1 MPTQQETVFELARA
15 GKLHASHLIPGYQT
29 TASALLDNV
38 SPIDL
43 AVIGKIAAGQA
54 SDVQAAAAAARTS
67 FESGEWSELSPAER
81 KKIMLK
87 WVALL
92 EQHAEE
98 LAALDCVDAGKPIT
112 ECLNTD
118 MPATIDTFS
127 WYAETADKC
136 FGRISPTGSDAL
148 GLITKEPIG
157 VVAAVLPWNFPAQ
170 MYAWKVAPAL
180 VCGNSVIVKPSELT
194 SLSAY
199 RMTQLAHQAG
209 VPAGALILITGTG
222 EEVGEPLG
230 RHGDVD
236 IVSFTGS
243 TEVGR
248 LFLKY
253 SAESNLKEVV
263 LECGGKSPQVV
274 FEDALLDEAVPSILA
289 AAFWNMSENC
299 SCGSRLIVHSSLK
312 DTLLQKLKQGL
323 SSWKVG
329 LPTDPDVSIGPMVEQ
344 AHFEK
349 VASFLQNPG
358 KNAKLVHGGRIHS
371 DLGSGWYIEPT
382 IFDHIT
388 PEDRLFQEE
397 VFGPVLAIT
406 TFETEEQAIALAND
420 TQYGLAASLY
430 TLDVRRAQRVSRK
443 IKAGTVSVNGF
454 SEGDITAP
462 FGGFKLSGF
471 GGKDKGMEALDQYQQ
486 TKAIWYV
493 NQ

>member
-29 TASALLDNV
+29 TASALLDNI

-43 AVIGKIAAGQA
+43 AVIGKISAGQA
-54 SDVQAAAAAARTS
+54 SDVEAAVAAARTS

-230 RHGDVD
+230 RHWDVD

-358 KNAKLVHGGRIHS
+358 KNAKLVHGGRIRS

>member
-15 GKLHASHLIPGYQT
+15 GKLHASHLIPSYQT

-54 SDVQAAAAAARTS
+54 SDVQAAVAAARTS

-349 VASFLQNPG
+349 VASFLQKPG
-358 KNAKLVHGGRIHS
+358 KNAKLVHGGRIRS